1 MEIEK
6 RPDLQVVQPA
16 SNQSA
21 PTPAPMAQAIGAE
34 QLLDFT
40 KILEEY
46 KSGKAHTEQRILAS
60 ENWWKL
66 RNSIEERKDSKAAAD
81 EGFKAISGWLHN
93 VIVSKHADAMKAYPE
108 PNILPREQGDKGEA
122 QMLSAIIPC
131 ILEQNNFEATY
142 SNAMWQKLKTGTGC
156 YKVVWDTSKLNGLGD
171 IHVEKVNLLNVYWE
185 PGQTDIQRSRY
196 FFHTELWDKD
206 VLEERYPQLKGK
218 LKGQS
223 FFSTKFLYDDHVKT
237 ENKHTVIEVYYHR
250 YIQGKNTLQYCKYVG
265 DQVIYAT
272 ENEVQRPAKPVID
285 PMTGQPAIDQMTGM
299 PAMTFEPS
307 MAERGLYDHGKYP
320 YFFDALYPI
329 EGSPCGYGFV
339 DLCRNPQTEI
349 DLLKTAMVKNA
360 MVGATPRYFSRIDG
374 NINEE
379 EFLDTG
385 KPIVHVNGNV
395 DEATLRR
402 IEHNALDGMY
412 VNLLDRSIDELRETS
427 GNTEAATG
435 STPGSVT
442 AASGIAALQE
452 AAGKTSSDSTQAS
465 YRVYSQIVDCCIELI
480 RQFYDMPRKF
490 RILGQY
496 GMERYV
502 TYTNSGLQPQHQG
515 NDFGQDMGYRL
526 PVFDIKVSAQK
537 KNVYTKVAQNELAL
551 QFFQLGFFNPKM
563 VDQSL
568 MCLEMMDFD
577 DKDTIMQKISQMGTI
592 YQKLVQYMQLALG
605 MAQQFD
611 PVMADQ
617 IARDIIQFGGGM
629 VAPAGMGGASN
640 QISQADNI
648 GGIPKEEHAI
658 VRNARQQS
666 NEASQPNSDGVIA
679 DRGTMR

>member
-6 RPDLQVVQPA
+6 KPELQVHKPGMENTMQPA
-16 SNQSA
+16 APSAA
-21 PTPAPMAQAIGAE
+21 PTVQRIGPE
-34 QLLDFT
+34 QLREFT
-40 KILEEY
+40 KILEDY
-46 KSGKAHTEQRILAS
+46 KAGKSNTEQRILAS

-66 RNSIEERKDSKAAAD
+66 RNSIEEQKDSKAAGE
-81 EGFKAISGWLHN
+81 EGFKSVSGWLHN
-93 VIVSKHADAMKAYPE
+93 VIVSKHADAMKAFPE
-108 PNILPREQGDKGEA
+108 PNILPREAGDKGEA

-142 SNAMWQKLKTGTGC
+142 SDCNWQKLKTGTGC
-156 YKVVWDTSKLNGLGD
+156 YKVVWDKGKLNGLGD
-171 IHVEKVNLLNVYWE
+171 ISVEKVNLLNVYWE
-185 PGQTDIQRSRY
+185 PGVSDIQRSRY
-196 FFHTELWDKD
+196 FFSTELWDKD
-206 VLEERYPQLKGK
+206 VLEERYPQLRGK

-223 FFSTKFLYDDHVKT
+223 FLSTKFLYDDHVKT

-250 YIQGKNTLQYCKYVG
+250 YIQGKNTLQYCRYVG
-265 DQVIYAT
+265 DQVIFAT
-272 ENEVQRPAKPVID
+272 END
-285 PMTGQPAIDQMTGM
+285 TQPIVDQMTGQAKPPM
-299 PAMTFEPS
+299 SVT
-307 MAERGLYDHGKYP
+307 GLYDHGKYP

-329 EGSPCGYGFV
+329 EGSPCGYGYV

-349 DLLKTAMVKNA
+349 DLLKTSMVKNA
-360 MVGATPRYFSRIDG
+360 MVGAVPRYFSRVDG

-379 EFLDTG
+379 EFLDTT
-385 KPIVHVNGNV
+385 KPIVHVSGNV

-465 YRVYSQIVDCCIELI
+465 YRVYSDMVDMCIELI
-480 RQFYDMPRKF
+480 RQFYTLPRKF

-496 GMERYV
+496 GMEKYIE
-502 TYTNSGLQPQHQG
+502 YTNAGIQAQHQG
-515 NDFGQDMGYRL
+515 MAFGQDMGFRL

-551 QFFQLGFFNPKM
+551 QFFQLGFFNPQM

-577 DKDTIMQKISQMGTI
+577 DKDTIMQKISQMGTMH
-592 YQKLVQYMQLALG
+592 QKLLQYMQIALNLAQIANP
-605 MAQQFD
+605 M
-611 PVMADQ
+611 MADT
-617 IARDIIQFGGGM
+617 IAQDIIMTNGGTASM
-629 VAPAGMGGASN
+629 PSGMGGAMPRINEFS
-640 QISQADNI
+640 NI
-648 GGIPKEEHAI
+648 GGAQKKEHSVVA
-658 VRNARQQS
+658 NARQKS
-666 NEASQPNSDGVIA
+666 NDAAQPNSDGQVNT
-679 DRGTMR
+679 RR

>member
-6 RPDLQVVQPA
+6 KPELQVHNPAMENTMQPA
-16 SNQSA
+16 A
-21 PTPAPMAQAIGAE
+21 PTAPRIGPE
-34 QLLDFT
+34 QLREFT
-40 KILEEY
+40 KILEDY
-46 KSGKAHTEQRILAS
+46 KSGKSNTEQRILAS

-66 RNSIEERKDSKAAAD
+66 RNSIEEQKDSKAAGE
-81 EGFKAISGWLHN
+81 EGFKSVSGWLHN
-93 VIVSKHADAMKAYPE
+93 VIVSKHADAMKAFPE
-108 PNILPREQGDKGEA
+108 PNILPREAGDKGEA

-142 SNAMWQKLKTGTGC
+142 SDCNWQKLKTGTGC
-156 YKVVWDTSKLNGLGD
+156 YKVVWDKGKLNGLGD
-171 IHVEKVNLLNVYWE
+171 ISVEKVNLLNVYWE
-185 PGQTDIQRSRY
+185 PGVADIQRSRY
-196 FFHTELWDKD
+196 FFSTELWDKD
-206 VLEERYPQLKGK
+206 VLEERYPQLRGK

-223 FFSTKFLYDDHVKT
+223 FLSTKFLYDDHVKT

-250 YIQGKNTLQYCKYVG
+250 YIQGKNTLQYCRYVG
-265 DQVIYAT
+265 DQVIFAT
-272 ENEVQRPAKPVID
+272 END
-285 PMTGQPAIDQMTGM
+285 TQPIIDQMTGQVK
-299 PAMTFEPS
+299 PP
-307 MAERGLYDHGKYP
+307 MAITGLYDHGKYP

-329 EGSPCGYGFV
+329 EGSPCGYGYV

-349 DLLKTAMVKNA
+349 DLLKTSMVKNA
-360 MVGATPRYFSRIDG
+360 MVGAVPRYFSRVDG

-379 EFLDTG
+379 EFLDTT
-385 KPIVHVNGNV
+385 KPIVHVTGNV

-465 YRVYSQIVDCCIELI
+465 YRVYSDMVDMCIELI
-480 RQFYDMPRKF
+480 RQFYTLPRKF

-496 GMERYV
+496 GMEKYIE
-502 TYTNSGLQPQHQG
+502 YTNAGIQAQHQG
-515 NDFGQDMGYRL
+515 MAFGQDMGFRL

-551 QFFQLGFFNPKM
+551 QFFQLGFFNPQM

-577 DKDTIMQKISQMGTI
+577 DKDAIMQKISQMGTMH
-592 YQKLVQYMQLALG
+592 QKLLQYMQIALNLAQIANP
-605 MAQQFD
+605 M
-611 PVMADQ
+611 MADT
-617 IARDIIQFGGGM
+617 IAQDIIMTNGGTAAM
-629 VAPAGMGGASN
+629 PSGMGGAMPRINEFS
-640 QISQADNI
+640 NI
-648 GGIPKEEHAI
+648 GGAQKKEHSVVA
-658 VRNARQQS
+658 NARQKS
-666 NEASQPNSDGVIA
+666 NDAAQPNSDGQVNT
-679 DRGTMR
+679 RR

>member
-6 RPDLQVVQPA
+6 RPEMQVVKPA
-16 SNQSA
+16 SNPSA
-21 PTPAPMAQAIGAE
+21 PTPTPNVQVIGAE
-34 QLLDFT
+34 QLQAFT

-46 KSGKAHTEQRILAS
+46 KAGKVQTEQRILAS

-66 RNSIEERKDSKAAAD
+66 RNSIEEQKDSEAAAD
-81 EGFKAISGWLHN
+81 EGFKAVSGWLHN

-122 QMLSAIIPC
+122 MMLSAIIPC

-142 SNAMWQKLKTGTGC
+142 SNAMWQKLKTGTSC
-156 YKVVWDTSKLNGLGD
+156 YKVVWDKSKLGGLGD
-171 IHVEKVNLLNVYWE
+171 IHVERVNLLNVYWE
-185 PGQTDIQRSRY
+185 PGVTDIQKSRY
-196 FFHTELWDKD
+196 FFSTELWDKD
-206 VLEERYPQLKGK
+206 VLEERYPQLKDK

-223 FFSTKFLYDDHVKT
+223 FFSTKFLYDDNVKT
-237 ENKHTVIEVYYHR
+237 ENKHTVIEVYYHK
-250 YIQGKNTLQYCKYVG
+250 YIQGKNTLQYCRYVG
-265 DQVIYAT
+265 DQVIFAT
-272 ENEVQRPAKPVID
+272 ENEVQRPTKPV
-285 PMTGQPAIDQMTGM
+285 IDQMTGQPMINPVSGM
-299 PAMTFEPS
+299 PLITQEPS

-329 EGSPCGYGFV
+329 EGSPCGYGYV

-374 NINEE
+374 NINEQ
-379 EFLDTG
+379 EFLNTN
-385 KPIVHVNGNV
+385 KPIVHVSGNV

-402 IEHNALDGMY
+402 IEHNTLDGMY

-465 YRVYSQIVDCCIELI
+465 YRVYSQMVDMCIELI

-502 TYTNSGLQPQHQG
+502 SYTNQGIQPQDQG
-515 NDFGQDMGYRL
+515 MAFGQDMGYRL
-526 PVFDIKVSAQK
+526 PVFDVKVSAQK

-551 QFFQLGFFNPKM
+551 QFFQLGFFNPQTT
-563 VDQSL
+563 DQSL
-568 MCLEMMDFD
+568 MCLEIMDFD
-577 DKDTIMQKISQMGTI
+577 GKDIIMQKIAEMGTMH
-592 YQKLVQYMQLALG
+592 QKLLQYMQLALQLASATNP
-605 MAQQFD
+605 MLAQQ
-611 PVMADQ
+611 
-617 IARDIIQFGGGM
+617 IAQDVIQSN
-629 VAPAGMGGASN
+629 GGA
-640 QISQADNI
+640 AMPAA
-648 GGIPKEEHAI
+648 GGISPQILQSNNIDGVAKKEHSI
-658 VRNARQQS
+658 VANARQKS
-666 NEASQPNSDGVIA
+666 NDAAQPNSDGVVKTK
-679 DRGTMR
+679 R

>member
-6 RPDLQVVQPA
+6 RPELQVASPA
-16 SNQSA
+16 NGQTA
-21 PTPAPMAQAIGAE
+21 PAPAPMVQKIGAE
-34 QLLDFT
+34 QLKAFT
-40 KILEEY
+40 KTLEEY
-46 KSGKAHTEQRILAS
+46 KAGKVQTEQRILAS

-66 RNSIEERKDSKAAAD
+66 RNSTEEQRGSKAAGD
-81 EGFKAISGWLHN
+81 DGFKAVSGWLHN
-93 VIVSKHADAMKAYPE
+93 VIVSKHADAMKAFPE

-122 QMLSAIIPC
+122 AMLSAIIPC
-131 ILEQNNFEATY
+131 VLEQNNFEATY
-142 SNAMWQKLKTGTGC
+142 SDTMWQKLKTGTGV
-156 YKVVWDTSKLNGLGD
+156 YKVVWDKSKLNGLGD

-185 PGQTDIQRSRY
+185 PGITDIQRSRY

-223 FFSTKFLYDDHVKT
+223 FFSTKFLYDDHVNT

-250 YIQGKNTLQYCKYVG
+250 YIQGKNTLQYVKYVG

-272 ENEVQRPAKPVID
+272 ENETQRPAKPVVDPMSGQPMID
-285 PMTGQPAIDQMTGM
+285 PMSGM
-299 PAMTFEPS
+299 PIMTQEPS
-307 MAERGLYDHGKYP
+307 MAERGLYDHGRYP

-329 EGSPCGYGFV
+329 EGSPCGYGYV
-339 DLCRNPQTEI
+339 DLCRNPQMEI

-360 MVGATPRYFSRIDG
+360 MVGATPRYFSRVDG
-374 NINEE
+374 NINET
-379 EFLDTG
+379 EFLDTS

-465 YRVYSQIVDCCIELI
+465 YRVYSDMVDMCIELI

-502 TYTNSGLQPQHQG
+502 TYTNQGIQPQHQG
-515 NDFGQDMGYRL
+515 NDFGQDMGFRL
-526 PVFDIKVSAQK
+526 PVFDVKVSAQK

-551 QFFQLGFFNPKM
+551 QFFQLGFFNPQM

-577 DKDTIMQKISQMGTI
+577 DKDMIMQKISQMGTMQ
-592 YQKLVQYMQLALG
+592 QKLLQYMQLALQLASATNP
-605 MAQQFD
+605 MLAQQIAQD
-611 PVMADQ
+611 VIATNGGAGIPVGMGAVSPQ
-617 IARDIIQFGGGM
+617 IAQT
-629 VAPAGMGGASN
+629 
-640 QISQADNI
+640 DNI
-648 GGIPKEEHAI
+648 GGIPKKEHSVVAK
-658 VRNARQQS
+658 ARQQS
-666 NEASQPNSDGVIA
+666 NDAAQPNSDGAVNTK
-679 DRGTMR
+679 R

>member
-6 RPDLQVVQPA
+6 KPELQVVNPATKQPA
-16 SNQSA
+16 
-21 PTPAPMAQAIGAE
+21 PAPAPAPAQMKQVIGPE
-34 QLLDFT
+34 QLKAFT
-40 KILEEY
+40 KTLEEY
-46 KSGKAHTEQRILAS
+46 KAGKVQTEQRILAS

-66 RNSIEERKDSKAAAD
+66 RNSIEEQKDSKTAAD
-81 EGFKAISGWLHN
+81 EGFKAVSGWLHN

-122 QMLSAIIPC
+122 SMLSAIIPC
-131 ILEQNNFEATY
+131 VLEQNNFEATY

-206 VLEERYPQLKGK
+206 ILEERYPQLQGK

-223 FFSTKFLYDDHVKT
+223 FLSTKFLYDDHVKT
-237 ENKHTVIEVYYHR
+237 ENKHTVIEVYYHK

-265 DQVIYAT
+265 DQVIFAT
-272 ENEVQRPAKPVID
+272 ENDI
-285 PMTGQPAIDQMTGM
+285 QPIVDQMTGQVK
-299 PAMTFEPS
+299 PP
-307 MAERGLYDHGKYP
+307 MAITGLYDHGKYP

-360 MVGATPRYFSRIDG
+360 MVGATPRYFSRVDG

-379 EFLDTG
+379 EFLDTT

-395 DEATLRR
+395 DEATLRK
-402 IEHNALDGMY
+402 IDHVALDGMY

-465 YRVYSQIVDCCIELI
+465 YRVYAQIVDCCIELI

-496 GMERYV
+496 GIERYI
-502 TYTNSGLQPQHQG
+502 TYTNANLQPQHQG
-515 NDFGQDMGYRL
+515 NDFGQDMGFRL

-551 QFFQLGFFNPKM
+551 QFFQLGFFNPQM

-577 DKDTIMQKISQMGTI
+577 DKDIIMQKISQMGTM

-605 MAQQFD
+605 LAQQFD
-611 PVMADQ
+611 PVRADQ
-617 IARDIIQFGGGM
+617 IARDIIQFGGGT
-629 VAPAGMGGASN
+629 VAPAGLGVASP
-640 QISQADNI
+640 QISQSDNI

-666 NEASQPNSDGVIA
+666 NEASQPSSDGVIA
-679 DRGTMR
+679 DRGTMK

>member
-6 RPDLQVVQPA
+6 RPEMQVVKPA
-16 SNQSA
+16 SNPST
-21 PTPAPMAQAIGAE
+21 PPPAPMVQRIGAE
-34 QLLDFT
+34 QLQEFT

-46 KSGKAHTEQRILAS
+46 RSGKVQTEQRILAS

-66 RNSIEERKDSKAAAD
+66 RNSMEEKKDSKTAAKA
-81 EGFKAISGWLHN
+81 GFKAVSGWLHN

-108 PNILPREQGDKGEA
+108 PNILAREQGDKGEA
-122 QMLSAIIPC
+122 MMLSAIIPC
-131 ILEQNNFEATY
+131 VLEQNNFESTY
-142 SNAMWQKLKTGTGC
+142 SDATWQKLKTGTGC
-156 YKVVWDTSKLNGLGD
+156 YKVVWDKSKLNGLGD
-171 IHVEKVNLLNVYWE
+171 ISVERVNLLNVYWE
-185 PGQTDIQRSRY
+185 PGVTDIQRSRY
-196 FFHTELWDKD
+196 FFSTELWDKD
-206 VLEERYPQLKGK
+206 VLEERYPQLKDK

-223 FFSTKFLYDDHVKT
+223 FVNAKFLYDDHVKT
-237 ENKHTVIEVYYHR
+237 ENKHTVIEVYYHK
-250 YIQGKNTLQYCKYVG
+250 YINGKNTLQYCRYVG

-272 ENEVQRPAKPVID
+272 ENDTKRPMKQAINPVNGLPVMIEA
-285 PMTGQPAIDQMTGM
+285 GL
-299 PAMTFEPS
+299 S

-360 MVGATPRYFSRIDG
+360 MVGAVPRYFSRIDG
-374 NINEE
+374 NINEA
-379 EFLDTG
+379 EFLDTT
-385 KPIVHVNGNV
+385 KPVVHVNGNV
-395 DEATLRR
+395 DEATIRR

-452 AAGKTSSDSTQAS
+452 AAGKTSADSTQSS
-465 YRVYSQIVDCCIELI
+465 YRVYSQIVDMCIELI

-496 GMERYV
+496 GMERYI
-502 TYTNSGLQPQHQG
+502 TYTNAGIQLQHQG
-515 NDFGQDMGYRL
+515 IAFGKDMGYRL

-551 QFFQLGFFNPKM
+551 QFFQLGFFNPQL

-577 DKDTIMQKISQMGTI
+577 DKDIIMQKIAQMGTMH
-592 YQKLVQYMQLALG
+592 QKLVQYMQLALNL
-605 MAQQFD
+605 AQITN
-611 PVMADQ
+611 PMLANQ
-617 IARDIIQFGGGM
+617 IAQDVINTN
-629 VAPAGMGGASN
+629 GGAGTAVSGGLGLATPHIT
-640 QISQADNI
+640 QTDNI
-648 GGIPKEEHAI
+648 GGIPKKEHS
-658 VRNARQQS
+658 VVSKARQQS
-666 NEASQPNSDGVIA
+666 NEASQPSTDGAVNTE
-679 DRGTMR
+679 RG

>member
-6 RPDLQVVQPA
+6 RPELQVVKPA
-16 SNQSA
+16 GDPSA
-21 PTPAPMAQAIGAE
+21 PATAPMAQKIGAE
-34 QLLDFT
+34 QLKAFT
-40 KILEEY
+40 KTLEEY
-46 KSGKAHTEQRILAS
+46 KAGKVQTEQRILAS

-66 RNSIEERKDSKAAAD
+66 RNSIEEQKNSKAAKD
-81 EGFKAISGWLHN
+81 DGFKAVSGWLHN
-93 VIVSKHADAMKAYPE
+93 VIVSKHADAMKAFPE
-108 PNILPREQGDKGEA
+108 PNILPRESSDRGEA
-122 QMLSAIIPC
+122 MMLSAIIPC
-131 ILEQNNFEATY
+131 ILEQNHFEATY
-142 SNAMWQKLKTGTGC
+142 SDVMWQKLKTGTGC
-156 YKVVWDTSKLNGLGD
+156 YKMVWDTSKLHGLGD

-185 PGQTDIQRSRY
+185 PGVTDIQRSRY

-206 VLEERYPQLKGK
+206 VLEERYPQLQGK

-223 FFSTKFLYDDHVKT
+223 FLSTKFLYDDHVNT

-272 ENEVQRPAKPVID
+272 ENETQRPTKLAQD
-285 PMTGQPAIDQMTGM
+285 PMTRM
-299 PAMTFEPS
+299 PMEVEAGPS

-360 MVGATPRYFSRIDG
+360 MVGAVPRYFSRIDG

-379 EFLDTG
+379 EFLDTS
-385 KPIVHVNGNV
+385 KPVVHVNGNV
-395 DEATLRR
+395 DEASIRR
-402 IEHNALDGMY
+402 IEHNTLDGMY

-465 YRVYSQIVDCCIELI
+465 YRVYSEMVNMAIELI

-502 TYTNSGLQPQHQG
+502 TYTNQGIQPQHQG
-515 NDFGQDMGYRL
+515 MAFGQDMGFRL

-551 QFFQLGFFNPKM
+551 QFFQLGFFNPQN
-563 VDQSL
+563 VTQTL
-568 MCLEMMDFD
+568 MCLELMDFD
-577 DKDTIMQKISQMGTI
+577 DKDTIMQKVSQMGTMH
-592 YQKLVQYMQLALG
+592 QKLLQYMKLALG
-605 MAQQFD
+605 LAQKVD
-611 PVMADQ
+611 RNLAEQ
-617 IARDIIQFGGGM
+617 IAQDVIATNGGTMGGGS
-629 VAPAGMGGASN
+629 VPSLGGVSP
-640 QISQADNI
+640 QIMQGDNI
-648 GGIPKEEHAI
+648 GGIPKEEHSI
-658 VRNARQQS
+658 VTKARQQS
-666 NEASQPNSDGVIA
+666 NDASQPDSDGAVNTK
-679 DRGTMR
+679 R